1 MRRIAALALALTI
14 AAQASACAGGA
25 APGEARAPRRNPNQ
39 LNADELSQPAVVT
52 LTALDAVQRLRPTWL
67 RQRGATSVANSGSQ
81 LPAIMVNDSFQSMD
95 ALRSLRA
102 SDVQSMEFLSGADAT
117 TLYGT
122 GYVNGL
128 IKVKTGGVT
137 R

>member
-1 MRRIAALALALTI
+1 MRRIAAIALALTV
-14 AAQASACAGGA
+14 AAQLAACASGGGT
-25 APGEARAPRRNPNQ
+25 PGETRVRRNPNQ
-39 LNADELSQPAVVT
+39 LTADELSDPSVNS

-67 RQRGATSVANSGSQ
+67 RSRGATSVSSSSGQ
-81 LPAIMVNDSFQSMD
+81 LPAVMINDSFQTID
-95 ALRSLRA
+95 ALGGLRA
-102 SDVQSMEFLSGADAT
+102 TDVQTMEFLSGADAT

-128 IKVKTGGVT
+128 IKVKVGTGT